1 MEKPPDDGVQRTE
14 FLKDAIR
21 KVDDSQLTFFVKN
34 KEKIMSDDVQGTAS
48 SLFRKRLGTL
58 ASKSAWCQKLA
69 KEAEERQRRIEA
81 ERLAREEAM
90 MRREEIDFELDM
102 RPASPKT
109 RSALYNGVSHDYE
122 GRPLLAQLLFQPAPV
137 GLYGIRIPFVER
149 INKIDGMI
157 NRQVAI
163 ALLR

>member
-21 KVDDSQLTFFVKN
+21 KVDDSQLSFFVKN
-34 KEKIMSDDVQGTAS
+34 KEKIMSNDVQGTAS
-48 SLFRKRLGTL
+48 ALFRKRLGTL

-109 RSALYNGVSHDYE
+109 RSTLYNGVSHDYE
-122 GRPLLAQLLFQPAPV
+122 GR
-137 GLYGIRIPFVER
+137 
-149 INKIDGMI
+149 
-157 NRQVAI
+157 
-163 ALLR
+163 